1 MSKNTLLLTDTA
13 DIESTET
20 SQSTSPQSAS
30 QQSTSPPASQS
41 SSQSTLQS
49 TLQLLSQRRTKIRKI
64 NVFEFSDLYLPVIV
78 VIYLL
83 L

>member
-13 DIESTET
+13 DTESPE
-20 SQSTSPQSAS
+20 SQSTLPQSAS
-30 QQSTSPPASQS
+30 SASQS
-41 SSQSTLQS
+41 TTSPQSSQSTLQS
-49 TLQLLSQRRTKIRKI
+49 LPQRRTKIRKL

>member
-13 DIESTET
+13 DTESTE
-20 SQSTSPQSAS
+20 SQSTLPQSAS
-30 QQSTSPPASQS
+30 STSPKSASQS